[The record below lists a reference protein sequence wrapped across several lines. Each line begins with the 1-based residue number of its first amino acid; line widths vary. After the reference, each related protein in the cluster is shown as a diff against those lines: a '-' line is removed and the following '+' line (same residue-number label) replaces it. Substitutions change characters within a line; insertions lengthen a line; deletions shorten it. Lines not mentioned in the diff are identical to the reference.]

1 MLLQKNYISNK
12 KSNRKKK
19 LQTLLQKIYLI
30 QWIYKYIN
38 VNWIELIKNYLK
50 KLKKSVELIINI
62 IYKKIN

>member
-1 MLLQKNYISNK
+1 LLLQKNYISNK